1 MKRIMEWLLA
11 VLLLAFIGYLLYDQT
26 LGDQPILMSRKRL
39 CDYYVPGS
47 VFEDIPTALA
57 RGSRLLEVHVY
68 SDEQDH
74 PVVALHPQNDG
85 YDYAVD
91 NITFEQVCI
100 MIANDAFPSNDPFI
114 LSIVPHTEKT
124 IVMNRIAEHLLTTV
138 RRRLITTGKKI
149 ATLPLDSL
157 KGKVIIASGGTVRG
171 TELEPLVNL
180 SWNESGLRRLTY
192 QQATSGRDEKGLI
205 RYNRDNLTL
214 VAPDPELRTVNAKWD
229 KPMYLGCQWNLYD
242 HSGGGFRE
250 KPEELRS
257 ESFLRSQ

>member
-1 MKRIMEWLLA
+1 MEWPIA
-11 VLLLAFIGYLLYDQT
+11 VVLLIAIGYLLMNET
-26 LGDQPILMSRKRL
+26 LGEQPTLMPRKRL

-57 RGSRLLEVHVY
+57 RGTRLLEVHVY
-68 SDEQDH
+68 SDEQDQ

-100 MIANDAFPSNDPFI
+100 LIANDAFPSNDPFI

-124 IVMNRIAEHLLTTV
+124 ITMNRVAEHLLTTV
-138 RRRLITTGKKI
+138 RRRLVSIHKKV

-157 KGKVIIASGGTVRG
+157 KGKVLVVSGGSVQG
-171 TELEPLVNL
+171 TELEQLVNL
-180 SWNESGLRRLTY
+180 NWNESGLRRLTY
-192 QQATSGRDEKGLI
+192 QQASHPRDEKELI

-242 HSGGGFRE
+242 RTGGGFRE
-250 KPEELRS
+250 KPEALRT

>member
-1 MKRIMEWLLA
+1 M
-11 VLLLAFIGYLLYDQT
+11 
-26 LGDQPILMSRKRL
+26 PRKRL
-39 CDYYVPGS
+39 CDYYVSGS

-57 RGSRLLEVHVY
+57 RGTRLLEVHVY

-85 YDYAVD
+85 YDYATD

-100 MIANDAFPSNDPFI
+100 LIANDPSTEPFI

-124 IVMNRIAEHLLTTV
+124 ITMNRVAEHLLTTV
-138 RRRLITTGKKI
+138 RRRLVSVNKKV

-157 KGKVIIASGGTVRG
+157 KGKVLLVSGGSVQG
-171 TELEPLVNL
+171 TELEQLVNL
-180 SWNESGLRRLTY
+180 NWNESGLRRLTY
-192 QQATSGRDEKGLI
+192 QQASHPRDEKELI

-242 HSGGGFRE
+242 RTGGGFRE
-250 KPEELRS
+250 KTEALRT

>member
-1 MKRIMEWLLA
+1 MEWLIA
-11 VLLLAFIGYLLYDQT
+11 VFLLIAIGYLLMEEE
-26 LGDQPILMSRKRL
+26 QPVLMPRKRL
-39 CDYYVPGS
+39 CDYYVSGS

-57 RGSRLLEVHVY
+57 RGTRLLEVHVY
-68 SDEQDH
+68 SDEQDQ

-85 YDYAVD
+85 YDYATD

-100 MIANDAFPSNDPFI
+100 LIANDSSTEPFI

-124 IVMNRIAEHLLTTV
+124 ITMNRVAEHLLTTV
-138 RRRLITTGKKI
+138 RRRLVSVNKKV

-157 KGKVIIASGGTVRG
+157 RGKILLVSGGSVQG
-171 TELEPLVNL
+171 TELEQLVNL
-180 SWNESGLRRLTY
+180 NWNESGLRRLTY
-192 QQATSGRDEKGLI
+192 QQASHPRDEKELI

-242 HSGGGFRE
+242 RTGGGFRE
-250 KPEELRS
+250 KPEALRT

>member
-1 MKRIMEWLLA
+1 MEWLIA
-11 VLLLAFIGYLLYDQT
+11 VVLLIAIGYLLMNET
-26 LGDQPILMSRKRL
+26 LGEQPTLMPRKRL

-57 RGSRLLEVHVY
+57 RGTRLLEVHVY
-68 SDEQDH
+68 SDEQDQ

-100 MIANDAFPSNDPFI
+100 LIANDAFPSNGPFI

-124 IVMNRIAEHLLTTV
+124 ITMNRVAEHLLTTV
-138 RRRLITTGKKI
+138 RRRLVSIHKKV

-157 KGKVIIASGGTVRG
+157 KGKILLVSGGSVQG
-171 TELEPLVNL
+171 TELEQLVNL
-180 SWNESGLRRLTY
+180 NWNESGLRRLTY
-192 QQATSGRDEKGLI
+192 QQASHPRDEKELI

-242 HSGGGFRE
+242 RTGGGFRE
-250 KPEELRS
+250 KPEALRT